1 MTLKI
6 SRIGNNSIFR
16 KYGISKGDSI
26 IAVNKRPIMNYEG
39 IVTESSNDYMDI
51 RIMKRDGIT
60 VEKRIMRHDY
70 HRIDI
75 EFEEKPMMQCV
86 NSCMFCFIDQNPGSL
101 RDSLYI
107 KDDDYRLSLQYGN
120 YITLSNLGSEMI
132 DDIISHSMSPLYV
145 SLHSVEDDLRK
156 KIFGRSNPLRTLE
169 ILIDSGIEIHAQIVL
184 MRNVNDGEHLVKTME
199 YAKERGLLSTGI
211 VPAGLTQY
219 RNGLP
224 DIESFDSDYFN
235 KLIDSIESWKVNAGF
250 DRIYIA
256 DEIYL
261 ASDKKLPPDSYYNDY
276 PQTDN
281 GIGMVRLFTD
291 TIAGMTKN
299 KLPDRYAILTGRLFG
314 AYLRE
319 NSIIEG
325 HILCAENVFYG
336 GNVNVTGLLTGSDII
351 KALVNYPDRDILI
364 TSDIFNE
371 DGLTLDNMTLN
382 KINRQ
387 TGRHIVCLQ
396 DARSIE
402 EYLI

>member
-6 SRIGNNSIFR
+6 SRIGNDSIFR

-51 RIMKRDGIT
+51 RIRKRDGIT
-60 VEKRIMRHDY
+60 IEKRIMRNEY

-86 NSCMFCFIDQNPGSL
+86 NNCMFCFIDQNPPGM

-120 YITLSNLGSEMI
+120 YITLSNLNSEMI
-132 DDIISHSMSPLYV
+132 EDIISHSMSPLYI
-145 SLHSVEDDLRK
+145 SLHSVEDELRRR
-156 KIFGRSNPLRTLE
+156 IFGRSNPLRRLE
-169 ILIDSGIEIHAQIVL
+169 ILIESGIEIHAQIVL
-184 MRNVNDGEHLVKTME
+184 MRNVNDSVHLERSME
-199 YAKERGLLSTGI
+199 YAREKGLLSTGI

-219 RNGLP
+219 RRGLP
-224 DIESFDSDYFN
+224 DIESFDREYFN
-235 KLIDSIESWKVNAGF
+235 ELIDSIESWKTKADF

-261 ASDKKLPPDSYYNDY
+261 ASERKLPADSYYNDY

-281 GIGMVRLFTD
+281 GIGMVRKFTD
-291 TIAGMTKN
+291 TIAVMGKN
-299 KLPDRYAILTGRLFG
+299 KLPDSYAILTGRLFG
-314 AYLRE
+314 NYLIE
-319 NSIIEG
+319 NSIIDG
-325 HILCAENVFYG
+325 HIIRAENVFFS

-351 KALVNYPDRDILI
+351 KALANYPDRDILI

-382 KINRQ
+382 EINRQ
-387 TGRHIVCLQ
+387 TGGRIVCLEN
-396 DARSIE
+396 ARDME

>member
-6 SRIGNNSIFR
+6 SRIGNKSILR

-60 VEKRIMRHDY
+60 VEKRIMRNEY

-75 EFEEKPMMQCV
+75 EFEEKPMMRCV
-86 NSCMFCFIDQNPGSL
+86 NNCMFCFIDQNPPGL
-101 RDSLYI
+101 RESLYI

-120 YITLSNLGSEMI
+120 YITLSNLNSEMI
-132 DDIISHSMSPLYV
+132 EDIISHSLSPLYV
-145 SLHSVEDDLRK
+145 SLHSVEDGMRK
-156 KIFGRSNPLRTLE
+156 RIFGRSNPLRTLE
-169 ILIDSGIEIHAQIVL
+169 TLIEAGIEIHAQIVL
-184 MRNVNDGEHLVKTME
+184 MRNVNDSVHLERSME
-199 YAKERGLLSTGI
+199 YAREKGLVSTGI

-219 RNGLP
+219 RTGLP
-224 DIESFDSDYFN
+224 HIESFDSDYFN
-235 KLIDSIESWKVNAGF
+235 ELIEFVESWKADTGF
-250 DRIYIA
+250 NRIYIA

-261 ASDKKLPPDSYYNDY
+261 ASERELPPDSYYNDY

-291 TIAGMTKN
+291 TIAGMGKN
-299 KLPDRYAILTGRLFG
+299 KLPDRYAVLTGMLFG
-314 AYLRE
+314 HYIRE
-319 NSIIEG
+319 NRIIDG
-325 HILCAENVFYG
+325 HIIRAENAFYG

-351 KALVNYPDRDILI
+351 NALENYPDRDILI

-371 DGLTLDNMTLN
+371 DGFTLDNMTLDD
-382 KINRQ
+382 INRQ
-387 TGRHIVCLQ
+387 TGRRIVCL
-396 DARSIE
+396 DDTRGME